1 MTLDFENV
9 TFQYPTDS
17 YRMFEDLS
25 FHLEKGE
32 FTALIGASGSGKS
45 TIFRLINHFLIPES
59 GSIRID
65 GQEVG
70 SGKAECGYMPQHD
83 LLFPWRTVEANVM
96 LPMEIKK
103 QPKSERKAAADALL
117 SRVGL
122 AGSEK
127 KRPGELS
134 GGMRQRAA
142 FARTLATG
150 ADLLLLDEPFSALD
164 SITRISMQE
173 WLVEQW
179 ENWNKTI
186 LFVTHDVEEAIFLSK
201 RILVLT
207 GRPAKSLIDI
217 EVPLPKAR
225 TRDMLLR
232 PEIMELKNRLIEML
246 QEEAAKNAAD
256 DVRRSTGE
264 GAEND
269 DQAMIQDPSEA
280 APHQNGDAA
289 GEGRAD
295 RKDRKR
301 RKRT

>member
-1 MTLDFENV
+1 MLDFEHV
-9 TFQYPTDS
+9 TFQFPTDN

-25 FHLEKGE
+25 FHLEEGE

-45 TIFRLINHFLIPES
+45 TIFRLINHFLTPET
-59 GSIRID
+59 GSIRIE
-65 GQEVG
+65 GREVG
-70 SGKAECGYMPQHD
+70 TGNAQCGYMPQRD

-103 QPKSERKAAADALL
+103 QPRAERRAAADALL
-117 SRVGL
+117 ARVGL

-142 FARTLATG
+142 FARTLSAG

-186 LFVTHDVEEAIFLSK
+186 LLVTHDVEEAIFLSR

-207 GRPAKSLIDI
+207 GRPVKSLVDL
-217 EVPLPKAR
+217 EVPLPKKR
-225 TRDMLLR
+225 TREMLLR
-232 PEIMELKNRLIEML
+232 PEVMELKNRLIGML
-246 QEEAAKNAAD
+246 QEEAAQTESD
-256 DVRRSTGE
+256 S
-264 GAEND
+264 
-269 DQAMIQDPSEA
+269 
-280 APHQNGDAA
+280 
-289 GEGRAD
+289 
-295 RKDRKR
+295 
-301 RKRT
+301 